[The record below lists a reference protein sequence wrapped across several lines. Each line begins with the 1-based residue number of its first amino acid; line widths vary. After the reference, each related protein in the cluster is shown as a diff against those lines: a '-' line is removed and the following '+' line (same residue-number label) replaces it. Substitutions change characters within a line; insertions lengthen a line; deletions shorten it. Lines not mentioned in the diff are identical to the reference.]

1 MTMSRTSVLMT
12 TALIALS
19 FGVTGCSDVRESIIP
34 SKRAPDEFA
43 VYTRAP
49 LNLPP
54 EYNLR
59 VPAPGTDRPQAV
71 NPKDIVEEAV
81 LGSSSR
87 AENPETQQANV
98 TPGLNALLRDTGA
111 ADADPSIRNI
121 LNQETSILAEE
132 DASVMERIM
141 FWGAPS
147 EYGSAVDP
155 GAEKKRIQE
164 NQALGQPLGNGEV
177 PTIEKKRKGLLEG
190 IFD

>member
-1 MTMSRTSVLMT
+1 MSNARTPFVAT
-12 TALIALS
+12 VAVAALAVGLA
-19 FGVTGCSDVRESIIP
+19 GCSGVRESIIP

-59 VPAPGTDRPQAV
+59 VPAPGTERPQSV
-71 NPKDIVEEAV
+71 TPRDIVEEAV
-81 LGSSSR
+81 LGSSSQNTDPN
-87 AENPETQQANV
+87 AEAQNL
-98 TPGLNALLRDTGA
+98 TPGLEALLRDTGA
-111 ADADPSIRNI
+111 AEADPSIRHLI
-121 LNQETSILAEE
+121 NQETSILAEE

-141 FWGAPS
+141 FWDTS
-147 EYGSAVDP
+147 NEYGTAVDP
-155 GAEKKRIQE
+155 QAETKRIQE

-190 IFD
+190 LFD